1 MDTNK
6 IRKYIGNIDK
16 IEKRFIINVVEKVEL
31 DEIIIQE
38 RIVIKIKMD

>member
-31 DEIIIQE
+31 DEIII
-38 RIVIKIKMD
+38 